1 MSEPKNIMLFPNGMT
16 ACFDEQGQEVPEI
29 QARHWFRIYLEWLD
43 DHDVD
48 PTTVTFTLPDGSQ
61 AKPYETEKGYR
72 WKWVSRVSE
81 DSSKWQN
88 TR

>member
-1 MSEPKNIMLFPNGMT
+1 MNEPKNIMLFPNGMT

-61 AKPYETEKGYR
+61 AKPYVADGRYLWE
-72 WKWVSRVSE
+72 WASRPN
-81 DSSKWQN
+81 KNQN
-88 TR
+88 G